1 MLFEVF
7 AQEALVGEV
16 EVVSDLLDALR
27 CVFQQVAEL
36 QRHVGVDPLVGCLV
50 ADLLDDLGEILR
62 GDAQLQ
68 GDVLSACPTRLH
80 ELLRLPDGVARI
92 VDERLEQA
100 LYCLT
105 AEVVAGISN
114 LRLDKREEVD
124 DVLLLL
130 LVEMINGVHT

>member
-1 MLFEVF
+1 MISSSSVAALPIFRRRHADMLFEVF

-68 GDVLSACPTRLH
+68 G
-80 ELLRLPDGVARI
+80 AR
-92 VDERLEQA
+92 V
-100 LYCLT
+100 
-105 AEVVAGISN
+105 G
-114 LRLDKREEVD
+114 
-124 DVLLLL
+124 
-130 LVEMINGVHT
+130 